1 MKSLLKQLHTEVFV
15 LDSINELPAVIDLPH
30 FGCQRIDTHTIEV
43 TVNKGQQINVMFAEL
58 SELGIEISSMR
69 NRSNR
74 LEELFVNLLN
84 DNALDVAQ

>member
-15 LDSINELPAVIDLPH
+15 LDSINELPAEIDLPH
-30 FGCQRIDTHTIEV
+30 FACQRIDTHTIEV
-43 TVNKGQQINVMFAEL
+43 TVNKGQQINVMFAAL